1 MLEGLQCLAWRLC
14 FLVMIKNEWRVR
26 CRRSNIDA
34 VNCVNWRPFLFQ
46 NYTYSNKKSW
56 NVSCSTALFV
66 SSSALFQ
73 LPAHLQNLKWR
84 TRIPN
89 GGWKRALITLSAKE
103 FFLFLQ
109 FQPCMTMHSTMINQS
124 FNILLKERKELT
136 SLCRRATFKSLRFA
150 LILTSSLR
158 AVDCEAG
165 VFTS

>member
-1 MLEGLQCLAWRLC
+1 MGKKLKIVSKRSLKQYIRGLPQTILNKSTIKNLPMLEGLQCLAWRLC
-14 FLVMIKNEWRVR
+14 FLVMIKNEWRVS
-26 CRRSNIDA
+26 CRRSNIDT

-89 GGWKRALITLSAKE
+89 GGWKRALITLGAKE
-103 FFLFLQ
+103 FFLF
-109 FQPCMTMHSTMINQS
+109 CS
-124 FNILLKERKELT
+124 FSSAWLCIQRWLT
-136 SLCRRATFKSLRFA
+136 NPSLFC
-150 LILTSSLR
+150 
-158 AVDCEAG
+158 
-165 VFTS
+165 

>member
-1 MLEGLQCLAWRLC
+1 MGKKLKIVSKRSLKQYIRGLPQTILNKSTIKNLPMLEGLQCLAWRLC
-14 FLVMIKNEWRVR
+14 FLVMIKNEWRVC

-89 GGWKRALITLSAKE
+89 GGWKRALITLGAKE
-103 FFLFLQ
+103 FFLF
-109 FQPCMTMHSTMINQS
+109 CS
-124 FNILLKERKELT
+124 FSSAWLCIQRWLT
-136 SLCRRATFKSLRFA
+136 NPSIFC
-150 LILTSSLR
+150 
-158 AVDCEAG
+158 
-165 VFTS
+165 

>member
-1 MLEGLQCLAWRLC
+1 MGKKLKIVSKRSLKQYIRGLPQTILNKSTIKNLPMLEGLQCLAWRLC
-14 FLVMIKNEWRVR
+14 FLVMIKNEWRVC

-89 GGWKRALITLSAKE
+89 GGWKRVLITLGAKE
-103 FFLFLQ
+103 FFLF
-109 FQPCMTMHSTMINQS
+109 CS
-124 FNILLKERKELT
+124 FSSAWLCNERWLT
-136 SLCRRATFKSLRFA
+136 NPSIFC
-150 LILTSSLR
+150 
-158 AVDCEAG
+158 
-165 VFTS
+165 

>member
-1 MLEGLQCLAWRLC
+1 MGKKLKIVSKRSLKQYIRGLPQTILNKSTIKNLPMLEGLQCLAWRLC
-14 FLVMIKNEWRVR
+14 FLVMIKNEWRVC

-89 GGWKRALITLSAKE
+89 GGWKRALITLGAKE
-103 FFLFLQ
+103 FFLF
-109 FQPCMTMHSTMINQS
+109 CS
-124 FNILLKERKELT
+124 FSSAWLCIQWWLT
-136 SLCRRATFKSLRFA
+136 NPSIFC
-150 LILTSSLR
+150 
-158 AVDCEAG
+158 
-165 VFTS
+165 